1 MAINIA
7 ARPVGLD
14 GCMQTWT
21 ESYEPNV
28 LRTNMEM
35 SGYTKVR
42 MRTTGKTT
50 KIDATATL
58 DSKHYDDIQTW
69 FFTTSQAGVI
79 PTRIKRPQDGKEIVA
94 RFVEPPII
102 NFIDKKAFN
111 VTFKFE
117 QLPAWVTL

>member
-1 MAINIA
+1 MATNIG
-7 ARPVGLD
+7 ARPAGLD
-14 GCMQTWT
+14 GCMQTWS

-35 SGYTKVR
+35 SGYTKTR

-50 KIDATATL
+50 KIEASATL

-69 FFTTSQAGVI
+69 FFTNSQAGVI

-94 RFVEPPII
+94 RFTEPPMIQ
-102 NFIDKKAFN
+102 FLDKNAFN

-117 QLPAWVTL
+117 ILPAWIGL